1 MITKT
6 SAEAQNQFGQLLDLV
21 QREPVAI
28 TRHGRPAA
36 FIVSPVDMEELLEG
50 RETRRKLV
58 AAEFKASNERALKN
72 MKPAAAKLTDKEVDR
87 IVHEVR
93 DQIAREALD
102 KKANLDQKA
111 KTRRK

>member
-6 SAEAQNQFGQLLDLV
+6 SAEAQNQFGKLLDTV

-36 FIVSPVDMEELLEG
+36 FIVSPRDMEPII
-50 RETRRKLV
+50 RERERRKKAV
-58 AAEFKASNERALKN
+58 EEFKAWSEMAQRHKSPDAEE
-72 MKPAAAKLTDKEVDR
+72 LTDEEINK

-93 DQIAREALD
+93 AELRS
-102 KKANLDQKA
+102 
-111 KTRRK
+111 R

>member
-1 MITKT
+1 MLTKT

-36 FIVSPVDMEELLEG
+36 FIVSPNDMAEMLDWKRRKRAVEELRQWGE
-50 RETRRKLV
+50 KY
-58 AAEFKASNERALKN
+58 RAQIS
-72 MKPAAAKLTDKEVDR
+72 PEAAALTDEEINR

-93 DQIAREALD
+93 AELRP
-102 KKANLDQKA
+102 
-111 KTRRK
+111 R